1 MAIASLTDTQS
12 CTRFFQRRVL
22 ISLQYWQ
29 DYIAAREAD
38 IAAQDSERNG
48 IIRAISF
55 GLDLD
60 EAWPA
65 TYELINAFSS
75 YMERRGYWETWN
87 SVLSRAIEAAR
98 RAEDMVAE
106 VNLSALSARLWQR
119 QSRFKEAIARYR
131 RTIRLARRN
140 GDRFNEARACS
151 NLGYLY
157 IEQGHWH
164 RAEVLCR
171 HALSI
176 FEQIGS
182 DHGRAHTEN
191 HLGILYTR
199 QRLWDKAQ
207 LHLKRA
213 CAIWQSMADDYG
225 LMHGFI
231 NLGML
236 YVESK
241 RPSEA
246 LTYLEKALYQAR
258 LVGEELHIGTIY
270 MNMGIARR
278 LKGEPAQAEA
288 FTWKA
293 KAIFHRFSN
302 LSMLALAWE
311 NLGLACLAQEKW
323 QEAGQHLEAALAAWD
338 NLNHKYGRI
347 KTLKYLVEHE
357 LALGNQ
363 AQASARFDELERLV
377 QQNDWAVEYLD
388 LRSFLMECRRSLTGP
403 QSGKLRQVELITN

>member
-12 CTRFFQRRVL
+12 CARFFQRRVL

-29 DYIAAREAD
+29 DYIAARATD

-106 VNLSALSARLWQR
+106 VNLSALSAGLWQR

-131 RTIRLARRN
+131 RTIRLARRIA
-140 GDRFNEARACS
+140 DHFNEARACS

-157 IEQGHWH
+157 IEQDRWH

-176 FEQIGS
+176 FEHIGS

-191 HLGILYTR
+191 HLGILYIH
-199 QRLWDKAQ
+199 QRLWDKSR
-207 LHLKRA
+207 LHLERA
-213 CAIWQSMADDYG
+213 CALWQSMGDNHG
-225 LMHGFI
+225 LMRGFI

-236 YVESK
+236 YNEMECPAK
-241 RPSEA
+241 ALHYLEEA
-246 LTYLEKALYQAR
+246 LQQAK
-258 LVGEELHIGTIY
+258 LTGEEAQIGIIY
-270 MNMGIARR
+270 LNMGHAHK
-278 LKGEPAQAEA
+278 LNGEPARMEMYARQAE
-288 FTWKA
+288 T
-293 KAIFHRFSN
+293 IFRRFSN
-302 LSMLALAWE
+302 LSYLPLAWI
-311 NLGLACLAQEKW
+311 NLGEACLDQGKW
-323 QEAGQHLEAALAAWD
+323 QKARLHLGAALEVCRNSHYQYGEIKAIMGIIEY
-338 NLNHKYGRI
+338 NLA
-347 KTLKYLVEHE
+347 T
-357 LALGNQ
+357 GNQ
-363 AQASARFDELERLV
+363 QKAAELLSALEQLV
-377 QQNDWAVEYLD
+377 KRQSQGRHYHQFESLLSKY
-388 LRSFLMECRRSLTGP
+388 RRSLARSST
-403 QSGKLRQVELITN
+403 QQAAAD